1 MSHSRPLTIKQALSK
16 ARKAA
21 KRGNVESALQ
31 LYNAVLA
38 HQPNNPVAAKAVRNL
53 HKKSAG
59 RPEGHVYVTDPP
71 QDQVDALIA
80 LYRSGDMRKTE
91 EVCREL
97 LSSYPKSTFVI
108 NSLGAALKGQ
118 RKLLGA
124 LAQFDAAIEV
134 NPNYAD
140 AHSNRGVTLQE
151 LDRLEEAIASFD
163 KAIELKPDYAEAIS
177 NRGLVMQE
185 SGRLDDA
192 IASHRRALAINTDYA
207 AAHSNLGN
215 ALLLKGQTGEAFE
228 CHRKAVALAP
238 QVDSYWTSLAMSLPG
253 LSFTAVTDDLIRELS
268 ILLTH
273 PSVEPSAIARPIQSA
288 LLQLPD
294 FVEIIDEVISHAS
307 DPDASF
313 GNAAVQLSGIELFLG
328 LMRRSP
334 IFDLRIE
341 SALTSLRRTML
352 QKAVCGTSDSNELP
366 FATALAHQC
375 FTNEYVFSETK
386 EESAAVEEFERQIA
400 EAVAKGQT
408 VKDSSVAALASYRE
422 LYRLPWAETLSAR
435 QWEDGIAEVIRR
447 QISEPLAELAMHTQ
461 VSHLTPIESTVSQ
474 SVREQYEENPYPR
487 WINAGFAG
495 TGKSIDKVLFAT
507 LTHLDRGQ
515 YPFSEAPQILIA
527 GCGTGRHALSTA
539 MRYSNS
545 TVLAV
550 DLSLSSI
557 AYAIRKTNEL
567 GIANIEYAQA
577 DIMELG
583 VLERQFD
590 LIESVGVLHHL
601 EDPVAGWRILID
613 LLRPGG
619 LMKIGLYS
627 ELARQDVV
635 ACRKLIADK
644 QYSASVED
652 IRRCRQDIISLSAEG
667 NETLSRIFDKN
678 DFFSMSECRDLL
690 FHVQEHRFT
699 LPQLE
704 EALTE
709 LGLEFLGFEMREQSA
724 LAAFRERNP
733 QDTDLTSLRLW
744 HEFELD
750 NPDAFSNMYQ
760 FWCRKTTQAEAPT
773 PLQ

>member
-21 KRGNVESALQ
+21 KRGNVESALE
-31 LYNAVLA
+31 LYSAVLA
-38 HQPNNPVAAKAVRNL
+38 HQPSNRVAAKAVRNL
-53 HKKSAG
+53 QKRTTGGHE
-59 RPEGHVYVTDPP
+59 RHVYDTNL
-71 QDQVDALIA
+71 QQGQINTLIA
-80 LYRSGDMRKTE
+80 LYRSGDMLKAE
-91 EVCREL
+91 EVCRGL
-97 LSSYPKSTFVI
+97 LSTYPNSIFVI
-108 NSLGAALKGQ
+108 NLLGASLKGQ
-118 RKLLGA
+118 GRLQEA
-124 LAQFDAAIEV
+124 LAQFDAAVEV
-134 NPNYAD
+134 NPDYAD
-140 AHSNRGVTLQE
+140 AYNNRGVTLQE
-151 LDRLEEAIASFD
+151 LNRLEEAIASFD
-163 KAIELKPDYAEAIS
+163 KSIELKPDYAEANS
-177 NRGLVMQE
+177 NRGLAMQE
-185 SGRLDDA
+185 LGRLDDA
-192 IASHRRALAINTDYA
+192 IASHRRALAINPDYA

-215 ALLLKGQTGEAFE
+215 ALLLTGQKGEAFE

-253 LSFTAVTDDLIRELS
+253 LSFTAVTDDLLGELS
-268 ILLTH
+268 ILLSH

-294 FVEIIDEVISHAS
+294 FVEIIDAVDSHAS

-313 GNAAVQLSGIELFLG
+313 GNAAVRLSGIELFLEF
-328 LMRRSP
+328 MRWSP
-334 IFDLRIE
+334 IFDSRIE
-341 SALTSLRRTML
+341 SALTSLRRAML
-352 QKAVCGTSDSNELP
+352 QKAVCGTSDSNEFP
-366 FATALAHQC
+366 FATALALQC
-375 FTNEYVFSETK
+375 FTNEYVFPETK
-386 EESAAVEEFERQIA
+386 GESEAVDELQRQIA
-400 EAVAKGQT
+400 EAIAKGQS
-408 VKDSSVAALASYRE
+408 VQDSSVAALASYRA
-422 LYRLPWAETLSAR
+422 LYRLPWAEMLSAR
-435 QWEDGIAEVIRR
+435 QREDGIAEVIRR
-447 QISEPLAELAMHTQ
+447 QITEPLAELAMRTQ
-461 VSHLTPIESTVSQ
+461 VPRLTPVESTVSR

-487 WINAGFAG
+487 WINAGFAV

-507 LTHLDRGQ
+507 LPHLDRGQ
-515 YPFSEAPQILIA
+515 YSFPEAPQILIA
-527 GCGTGRHALSTA
+527 GCGTGRHALRTS

-644 QYSASVED
+644 QYSASAED
-652 IRRCRQDIISLSAEG
+652 IRRCRQDIISLAVQG
-667 NETLSRIFDKN
+667 NETLSQIFDKN

-690 FHVQEHRFT
+690 FHVQEHCFT

-704 EALTE
+704 EALIE

-750 NPDAFSNMYQ
+750 NPDTFSNMYQ
-760 FWCRKTTQAEAPT
+760 FWCRKTKQA
-773 PLQ
+773 

>member
-1 MSHSRPLTIKQALSK
+1 MSHSRSLTIKQALSK

-21 KRGNVESALQ
+21 KRGNVGSALE
-31 LYNAVLA
+31 LYKAVLA

-53 HKKSAG
+53 QKKPTG
-59 RPEGHVYVTDPP
+59 RHEGHVCIANPP
-71 QDQVDALIA
+71 QDQIDTLIA
-80 LYRSGDMRKTE
+80 LYRSGDMRKME
-91 EVCREL
+91 EVCRGL
-97 LSSYPKSTFVI
+97 LRGYPKSTFVI
-108 NSLGAALKGQ
+108 NSLGASLKGQ
-118 RKLLGA
+118 GRLQEA
-124 LAQFDAAIEV
+124 LAQFDAAIAV
-134 NPNYAD
+134 DPDYVD
-140 AHSNRGVTLQE
+140 AYSNRGVTLQE
-151 LDRLEEAIASFD
+151 LNRLEEAIASFD
-163 KAIELKPDYAEAIS
+163 KSIELKPDYAEANS
-177 NRGLVMQE
+177 NRGLAMQE
-185 SGRLDDA
+185 LGRLDDA
-192 IASHRRALAINTDYA
+192 IASHRRALAINPDYA

-215 ALLLKGQTGEAFE
+215 ALLLTGQKGEAFE

-253 LSFTAVTDDLIRELS
+253 LSFTAVTDDLLGELS
-268 ILLTH
+268 ILLSH

-294 FVEIIDEVISHAS
+294 FVEIIDAVDSHAS

-313 GNAAVQLSGIELFLG
+313 GNAAVRLSGIELFLEF
-328 LMRRSP
+328 MRWSP
-334 IFDLRIE
+334 IFDSRIE
-341 SALTSLRRTML
+341 SALTSLRRAML
-352 QKAVCGTSDSNELP
+352 QKAVCGTSDSNEFP
-366 FATALAHQC
+366 FATALALQC
-375 FTNEYVFSETK
+375 FTNEYVFPETK
-386 EESAAVEEFERQIA
+386 GESEAVDELQRQIA
-400 EAVAKGQT
+400 EAIAKGQS
-408 VKDSSVAALASYRE
+408 VQDSSVAALASYRA
-422 LYRLPWAETLSAR
+422 LYRLPWAEMLSAR

-447 QISEPLAELAMHTQ
+447 QITEPLAELAMRTHIPR
-461 VSHLTPIESTVSQ
+461 LTPVESTVSQ

-495 TGKSIDKVLFAT
+495 TGKSLDKVLFAT
-507 LTHLDRGQ
+507 LPHLDRGQ
-515 YPFSEAPQILIA
+515 YSFPDAPQILIA

-583 VLERQFD
+583 ALERQFD

-601 EDPVAGWRILID
+601 EDPVAGWRILTD

-667 NETLSRIFDKN
+667 NETLSQIFDKN

-709 LGLEFLGFEMREQSA
+709 PGLEFLGFEIREQSA

-733 QDTDLTSLRLW
+733 QDSDLTSLRLW

-750 NPDAFSNMYQ
+750 NPDTFSNMYQ
-760 FWCRKTTQAEAPT
+760 FWCSKTKQAETSTAR
-773 PLQ
+773 Q